1 MKMQADKNRSDRSFS
16 VSDSVYLKLQ
26 PYVQSS
32 LAPRANQKL
41 AFKFFG
47 PFSVIGKVGPV
58 AYRLKLPSSSTI
70 HDVFHVSQL
79 KKAISADTQVSPL
92 IPDIDAALQFPEQIL
107 SKRLVSK
114 GVHPVQQAL
123 IKWSGWLASLATW
136 KDLEALRQCFPAAPA
151 WGQAGSLQGG
161 VLPSLILLHHKML
174 GLADLLSPRSPV
186 CVCRARSGAGPCKRS
201 ELACVPCLLVLQI
214 GEQANELV
222 MQDEQHYSMN

>member
-1 MKMQADKNRSDRSFS
+1 
-16 VSDSVYLKLQ
+16 VYLKLQ

-58 AYRLKLPSSSTI
+58 AYRLKLPPSSTI

-123 IKWSGWLASLATW
+123 IKWSGWPASLATW
-136 KDLEALRQCFPAAPA
+136 EDLEALRQRFPAAPA

-161 VLPSLILLHHKML
+161 SVTVADTTSPQDVGPRRSARPKEPSVRVS
-174 GLADLLSPRSPV
+174 GPEWSRPV
-186 CVCRARSGAGPCKRS
+186 
-201 ELACVPCLLVLQI
+201 
-214 GEQANELV
+214 
-222 MQDEQHYSMN
+222 